1 MHIFRIPSDMA
12 DMKDSQEIKNTMQTL
27 EHLLEEIRHI
37 IGYRRTLLT
46 NADKKLQEFQDT
58 LYAMIM
64 EDEYPS
70 KRHYVTQENDDE
82 PDDEPSV

>member
-1 MHIFRIPSDMA
+1 MNIFRTPSDMA
-12 DMKDSQEIKNTMQTL
+12 DIKDSQEIKNTMQAL
-27 EHLLEEIRHI
+27 ERLLEEIRHI
-37 IGYRRTLLT
+37 IGYRRALLT

-70 KRHYVTQENDDE
+70 KKRYATHENNDE
-82 PDDEPSV
+82 PDDELSV